1 MICFFQQHLL
11 LHRYHHPYAHML
23 PESPRSSRE
32 SWSMSMA
39 ENIPNG
45 SGKHGPAAPA
55 AVKIAAPANGW
66 TRKDRP
72 CDACRRRKGRCIIPQ
87 DTETC
92 IMCQSRS
99 EECTFV
105 ETPQRRKRRK
115 LEEQGSPESAKPH
128 YVTLQNIDS
137 SY

>member
-1 MICFFQQHLL
+1 
-11 LHRYHHPYAHML
+11 
-23 PESPRSSRE
+23 
-32 SWSMSMA
+32 MSMA

-115 LEEQGSPESAKPH
+115 LEDQGSPESARI
-128 YVTLQNIDS
+128 TLHSRISIVLTNSYS
-137 SY
+137 SPGIERSLSPLRTYLKAY